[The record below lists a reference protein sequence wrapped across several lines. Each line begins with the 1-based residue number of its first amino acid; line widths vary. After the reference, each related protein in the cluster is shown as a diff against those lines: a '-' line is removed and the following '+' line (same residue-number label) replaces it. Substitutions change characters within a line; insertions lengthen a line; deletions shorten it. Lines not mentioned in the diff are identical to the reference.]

1 MCGIVEWIDPEWP
14 DALKK
19 CLVKL
24 WELYKLESNGK
35 ISDACAADDECY
47 KLSHAKKELEEIN
60 NNMAK
65 ELHKTMTDSQV
76 GSISKNLLDIQIFL
90 KLKAEKQRDQLKKEN
105 KRLENCI
112 ADLLKQAAVNK
123 DKLDRLKQILDE

>member
-1 MCGIVEWIDPEWP
+1 
-14 DALKK
+14 
-19 CLVKL
+19 
-24 WELYKLESNGK
+24 
-35 ISDACAADDECY
+35 
-47 KLSHAKKELEEIN
+47 
-60 NNMAK
+60 
-65 ELHKTMTDSQV
+65 MTDRQV

-90 KLKAEKQRDQLKKEN
+90 KLKAEKQRDQLKEEK

>member
-1 MCGIVEWIDPEWP
+1 
-14 DALKK
+14 
-19 CLVKL
+19 
-24 WELYKLESNGK
+24 
-35 ISDACAADDECY
+35 
-47 KLSHAKKELEEIN
+47 
-60 NNMAK
+60 
-65 ELHKTMTDSQV
+65 MTERQV

-90 KLKAEKQRDQLKKEN
+90 KLKAEKQRDQLKEEN

>member
-1 MCGIVEWIDPEWP
+1 VEWIDPEWP

-24 WELYKLESNGK
+24 WKLYKLESIGR
-35 ISDACAADDECY
+35 ISDACAAADESY
-47 KLSHAKKELEEIN
+47 KLSQDKKELKEIN
-60 NNMAK
+60 NNMAE
-65 ELHKTMTDSQV
+65 ELQKTMTDRQV

-90 KLKAEKQRDQLKKEN
+90 KLKAEKQRGQLKEEE

-123 DKLDRLKQILDE
+123 DKLDRLK

>member
-1 MCGIVEWIDPEWP
+1 
-14 DALKK
+14 
-19 CLVKL
+19 
-24 WELYKLESNGK
+24 LYKSESIGR
-35 ISDACAADDECY
+35 ISDDCVAADECY
-47 KLSHAKKELEEIN
+47 KLSQDKKELEKIN

-65 ELHKTMTDSQV
+65 ELQKTMTDRQV
-76 GSISKNLLDIQIFL
+76 GSIFKNLLDIQIFL
-90 KLKAEKQRDQLKKEN
+90 KFKAEKQRDQLKEEK

>member
-1 MCGIVEWIDPEWP
+1 VEWIDPEWP

-19 CLVKL
+19 SLVKL
-24 WELYKLESNGK
+24 WELYKSESIGR
-35 ISDACAADDECY
+35 ISDACAAADECY
-47 KLSHAKKELEEIN
+47 KLSQDKKELEEIN
-60 NNMAK
+60 NNMAE
-65 ELHKTMTDSQV
+65 ELQKTMTDRQV

-90 KLKAEKQRDQLKKEN
+90 KLKAEKQRDQLKEEK

>member
-1 MCGIVEWIDPEWP
+1 MAE
-14 DALKK
+14 
-19 CLVKL
+19 
-24 WELYKLESNGK
+24 ELQ
-35 ISDACAADDECY
+35 
-47 KLSHAKKELEEIN
+47 
-60 NNMAK
+60 
-65 ELHKTMTDSQV
+65 KTMTDRQV

-90 KLKAEKQRDQLKKEN
+90 KLKAEKQRDQLKEEK

>member
-24 WELYKLESNGK
+24 WELYKSKSIGR
-35 ISDACAADDECY
+35 ISDACAAADECY
-47 KLSHAKKELEEIN
+47 KLSQDTKELEEIN

-65 ELHKTMTDSQV
+65 ELQKTMTDRQV
-76 GSISKNLLDIQIFL
+76 GSISKNHSP
-90 KLKAEKQRDQLKKEN
+90 
-105 KRLENCI
+105 
-112 ADLLKQAAVNK
+112 
-123 DKLDRLKQILDE
+123 